1 MATTT
6 IGFIGIGTMGRH
18 MAINLARAGF
28 RVLAHDV
35 RPEALAGLAQ
45 PNLAI
50 AGSVSAA
57 SGDADVV
64 ITMLPD
70 TPQAQEVLV
79 GPAGVIAAPPR
90 RRLVV
95 DMSTISAGATKSMAE
110 QLAAR
115 GIDLLDAPV
124 SGGPVGAEK
133 AALSIMVGGSV
144 EGFAAARP
152 VLEAMGKTIVH
163 VGASGAGQTVK
174 MCNQLIVAINLM
186 GVSEA
191 LALGREAGLD
201 LAKLREVLMGGAA
214 GSWMLQNLAPQM
226 LAKNAGAG
234 FRIDLMLKDLRLVN
248 EAAFEMGVPL
258 PATALATQLYLEARA
273 HGEGGNG
280 NQALYRV
287 YDRLTA
293 QTEEDA
299 P

>member
-1 MATTT
+1 MAQTT

-18 MAINLARAGF
+18 MAINLAKAGLEVVAF
-28 RVLAHDV
+28 DV
-35 RPEALAGLAQ
+35 RAAALEGLARE
-45 PNLAI
+45 NLRLGGSI
-50 AGSVSAA
+50 AQTSAA
-57 SGDADVV
+57 SDIVV
-64 ITMLPD
+64 TMLPD
-70 TPQAQEVLV
+70 TPQAQDVLV
-79 GPAGVIAAPPR
+79 GPDGVITAPPR

-95 DMSTISAGATKSMAE
+95 DMSTIAAGATKAMAG
-110 QLAAR
+110 LLGAR

-124 SGGPVGAEK
+124 SGGPSGAEK
-133 AALSIMVGGSV
+133 AALSIMVGGS
-144 EGFAAARP
+144 EAGFAAALP
-152 VLEAMGKTIVH
+152 ALQAMGKTIVH

-174 MCNQLIVAINLM
+174 MCNQLMVAINLM

-201 LAKLREVLMGGAA
+201 LAKLRDVLMGGAA

-273 HGEGGNG
+273 HGEGANG

-287 YDRLTA
+287 YDRMTA
-293 QTEEDA
+293 QEQGD
-299 P
+299 PV